1 MSHINNINVKSFEKL
16 ITPNELIKQI
26 PTNDKICNFVKK
38 KRNEIIDIL
47 NKKDNRKIL
56 IVGPCSIHNTDE
68 AKSYAMKLKDLEKD
82 VNDKILIIMRVYFE
96 KPRTITGWKG
106 LINDPD
112 LNDTFD
118 ITKGLYKAR
127 ELLKFLA
134 EIEIGCAYEVLDTF
148 TPQYISDLIC
158 WSAIGARTTES
169 QIHRQLVSGLSMP
182 VGYKN
187 NTDGNTQVA
196 LDGIISSRYPHCFYG
211 ITYDGEG
218 AIVKTNG
225 NKNCHLILR
234 GGNNG
239 PNFYKMDVDK
249 VLEEYKNMRLK
260 YDLSTNIMIDCSHGN
275 SLKDYKNQSKV
286 WKYIM
291 CNYLFDE
298 NIIGYMLESNI
309 KEGNQKKSDDLKYG
323 VSITDSCIS
332 FEETYEIVHKMF
344 NYLTNLSPPNP
355 DSI

>member
-1 MSHINNINVKSFEKL
+1 MTHINNINVESFEKL

-38 KRNEIIDIL
+38 TRNEIIDIL
-47 NKKDNRKIL
+47 DKKDNRKIL

-68 AKSYAMKLKDLEKD
+68 AKIYAMKLKDLQED
-82 VNDKILIIMRVYFE
+82 VQDKILIIMRVYFE
-96 KPRTITGWKG
+96 KPRTTTGWKG

-112 LNDTFD
+112 LNDTYD
-118 ITKGLYKAR
+118 IKKGLYKAR

-187 NTDGNTQVA
+187 NTDGNTKVA

-239 PNFYKMDVDK
+239 PNFYKEDVDK
-249 VLEEYKNMRLK
+249 VLEEYENMRLK
-260 YDLSTNIMIDCSHGN
+260 YDLTTNIMIDCSHGN

-286 WKYIM
+286 WQYIM

-309 KEGNQKKSDDLKYG
+309 NEGSQKKSDELKYG

-332 FEETYEIVHKMF
+332 FQETYDLVHKMF

>member
-1 MSHINNINVKSFEKL
+1 
-16 ITPNELIKQI
+16 
-26 PTNDKICNFVKK
+26 
-38 KRNEIIDIL
+38 
-47 NKKDNRKIL
+47 
-56 IVGPCSIHNTDE
+56 
-68 AKSYAMKLKDLEKD
+68 MKLKDLQED
-82 VNDKILIIMRVYFE
+82 IQDKILIIMRLYFE
-96 KPRTITGWKG
+96 KPRTTTGWKG
-106 LINDPD
+106 LINVLD
-112 LNDTFD
+112 LNDTYD
-118 ITKGLYKAR
+118 IEKGLYKAR

-158 WSAIGARTTES
+158 WSAIGTRTTES

-187 NTDGNTQVA
+187 NIDCNTQVA

-225 NKNCHLILR
+225 NKICHIILR

-239 PNFYKMDVDK
+239 PNFYKEDVDK
-249 VLEEYKNMRLK
+249 VLEEYENMRLK
-260 YDLSTNIMIDCSHGN
+260 YNINTNIMIDCSHGN

-286 WKYIM
+286 CKYIM

-309 KEGNQKKSDDLKYG
+309 YEGNQKKTDDLKYG

-332 FEETYEIVHKMF
+332 FQETYDLVHKMF
-344 NYLTNLSPPNP
+344 IYLSNN
-355 DSI
+355 